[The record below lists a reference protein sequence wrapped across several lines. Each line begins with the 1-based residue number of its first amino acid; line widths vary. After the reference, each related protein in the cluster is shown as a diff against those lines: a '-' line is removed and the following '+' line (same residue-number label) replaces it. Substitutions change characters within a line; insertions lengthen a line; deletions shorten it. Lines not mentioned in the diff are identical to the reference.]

1 MTSIKTKEEILKR
14 IKEKFENLVGKEIS
28 DEELIEKCLIFSN
41 THIDELVSEKKKV
54 LELTP
59 ELKKEILSGAQNC
72 ELYYLDK
79 TDDELI
85 YGI

>member
-1 MTSIKTKEEILKR
+1 
-14 IKEKFENLVGKEIS
+14 
-28 DEELIEKCLIFSN
+28 LIEKCLIFSN

-54 LELTP
+54 LELTL

-85 YGI
+85 YGS